1 MSWCAHE
8 LRGIFVAWQSVHH
21 HVVSSWSIKT
31 AAVEAESLPSAPL
44 QGVREGSSMAFP
56 RPAPLVLVG
65 PLKAGGVQLLA
76 AFRGKGGLGLK
87 VSFRAVHGFPHHV
100 KNSSLSK

>member
-1 MSWCAHE
+1 
-8 LRGIFVAWQSVHH
+8 
-21 HVVSSWSIKT
+21 
-31 AAVEAESLPSAPL
+31 
-44 QGVREGSSMAFP
+44 MAFP